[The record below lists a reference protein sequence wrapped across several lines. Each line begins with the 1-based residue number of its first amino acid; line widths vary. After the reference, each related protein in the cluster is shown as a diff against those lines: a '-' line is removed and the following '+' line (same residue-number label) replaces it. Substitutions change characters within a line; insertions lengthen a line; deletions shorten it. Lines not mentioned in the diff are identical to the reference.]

1 MADSPWYVYIV
12 HCNDGSLYT
21 GIAKALDARIA
32 QHNVGAGAKYTRSRR
47 PVRLVYSETA
57 VDRSAALQREI
68 EIKRLPVAAKRRL
81 VAHAPL
87 SDRECD

>member
-32 QHNVGAGAKYTRSRR
+32 QHNVGGGAKYTRSRR

-57 VDRSAALQREI
+57 ADRSAALQREI
-68 EIKRLPVAAKRRL
+68 EIKCLPVAAKRRL
-81 VAHAPL
+81 VARATIKTK
-87 SDRECD
+87 